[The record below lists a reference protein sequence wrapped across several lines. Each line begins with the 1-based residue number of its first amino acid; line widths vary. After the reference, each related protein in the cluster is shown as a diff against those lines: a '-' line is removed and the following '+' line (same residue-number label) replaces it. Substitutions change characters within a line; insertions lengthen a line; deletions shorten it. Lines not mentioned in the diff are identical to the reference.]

1 MGSIDIYMHFKVS
14 FCLVFITGGRCIKFK
29 SHGQLGHRGHG
40 KMLICST
47 GQDRRISCQEI
58 RLEVNIR
65 KETGSGHCH
74 IFLQLSGRSQA
85 TYILLSPPAR
95 NGLIG
100 IIPSSNTIIPDAKA
114 NSSMSRSGP
123 LHGVYQKYNPHGH
136 GVHMHC

>member
-1 MGSIDIYMHFKVS
+1 MIARGLGLPIPNYDPHCQWLFASVFAPAINLPLTKVDNNYAGSDSKRFVGPIEIYMHFIS

-65 KETGSGHCH
+65 
-74 IFLQLSGRSQA
+74 
-85 TYILLSPPAR
+85 
-95 NGLIG
+95 
-100 IIPSSNTIIPDAKA
+100 
-114 NSSMSRSGP
+114 
-123 LHGVYQKYNPHGH
+123 
-136 GVHMHC
+136 